1 MTRTPKDHRFMLGN
15 ERKLYE
21 VDGVRYCHV
30 TQVGKIEEVWEEF
43 GKHCEQVRKLD
54 RARIRS
60 PPIACEAAPGRARIW
75 VRRGPG
81 NQRSGGPKSTRKPG
95 AREVETRKPGRWF
108 P

>member
-1 MTRTPKDHRFMLGN
+1 MRLSCFVTRCSGYGRRN

-54 RARIRS
+54 RPCVNFDFVS
-60 PPIACEAAPGRARIW
+60 AAG
-75 VRRGPG
+75 
-81 NQRSGGPKSTRKPG
+81 
-95 AREVETRKPGRWF
+95 
-108 P
+108 